1 MSYGLDSLWSPGA
14 GLWEAFRNGKQS
26 LHVSPKE
33 YLAAQFRVSS
43 AGLTSWK
50 CEGQGDT
57 EKDAISHQRGSEL
70 QLEVALMADPAAD
83 SCGPSLDNG
92 LEAAG
97 AAGWGGRV

>member
-1 MSYGLDSLWSPGA
+1 MSVPRTIWQPGL
-14 GLWEAFRNGKQS
+14 GLPAQ
-26 LHVSPKE
+26 VSPPGSVR
-33 YLAAQFRVSS
+33 AR
-43 AGLTSWK
+43 
-50 CEGQGDT
+50 GDT

-92 LEAAG
+92 LEADG

>member
-1 MSYGLDSLWSPGA
+1 MGNRAYMSVPRTIWQPGLGHPA
-14 GLWEAFRNGKQS
+14 Q
-26 LHVSPKE
+26 VSPPGSVR
-33 YLAAQFRVSS
+33 AR
-43 AGLTSWK
+43 
-50 CEGQGDT
+50 GDT

>member
-1 MSYGLDSLWSPGA
+1 MRA
-14 GLWEAFRNGKQS
+14 R
-26 LHVSPKE
+26 
-33 YLAAQFRVSS
+33 
-43 AGLTSWK
+43 
-50 CEGQGDT
+50 GDT
-57 EKDAISHQRGSEL
+57 EKDAISRQRGSEL